1 MTPGWLKTGP
11 IANFAAFAAVI
22 GIFLWMYWPEFKEL
36 FEVWLKSDEYSSGLL
51 VPILGAYVIWSK
63 RDAIFKEPFK
73 PCYYGLVLILFGQA
87 IRLLGLFLW
96 FASAQRISI
105 IVSLWGAVLFLFGS
119 KAFKRLVPVLIFLVL
134 MLPFPKSVHNNIM
147 QPLQN
152 WATGSAV
159 FCLETAG
166 FDVSREGNIIHIG
179 SSSVAVAEACN
190 GLRMITAF
198 FVISSLVVLLIERTW
213 WEKVIVLASAL
224 PIGLFCNTL
233 RLTVTAIAFT
243 YINGENWEKAF
254 HDFGGLAMMPIAL
267 AAIMA
272 ELWFL
277 KKVNIESVYDVKTVQ
292 AA

>member
-1 MTPGWLKTGP
+1 
-11 IANFAAFAAVI
+11 
-22 GIFLWMYWPEFKEL
+22 
-36 FEVWLKSDEYSSGLL
+36 
-51 VPILGAYVIWSK
+51 
-63 RDAIFKEPFK
+63 
-73 PCYYGLVLILFGQA
+73 
-87 IRLLGLFLW
+87 
-96 FASAQRISI
+96 
-105 IVSLWGAVLFLFGS
+105 
-119 KAFKRLVPVLIFLVL
+119 
-134 MLPFPKSVHNNIM
+134 M